1 MCYNFVYEVFNMII
15 YANKINNDRLYFLKM
30 NISGHPLLEEG
41 LEFSLVNDARITPNT
56 SERLTHLIGN
66 LWINNLIT
74 IVGKNATGKTT
85 IMKLMIGLMQNIVAG
100 NSITQSELNDVL
112 IGKNPIKVDVY
123 FYGTKGYIYKDSL
136 TYSLNINSHQ
146 WYIEDE
152 KIYQKKIT
160 PSMSKTKMFDFTK
173 AKVVLDRKELDTVAA
188 SILSPDDSVF
198 KSIISKEDYY
208 VQAPVNTLFYT
219 NFNALTYIQENVPTE
234 ILTFLDPSIEY
245 LKIDFRKDDTE
256 KDIYRL
262 KFKNSDTE
270 IVENS
275 FTNITK
281 YLSSG
286 TAKGISLYG
295 LIMLTLESG
304 GIIFI
309 DEIEDHF
316 NHTIVDA
323 FIEYFTDK
331 AINVNHATLVFST
344 HYSEILDQIDRTDE
358 EYITRRDK
366 KISLQRYSQTH
377 VRSDLSKAEVFES
390 DYLGGTA
397 PEYDAYIA
405 LKKAT
410 TRWVAKNNK

>member
-1 MCYNFVYEVFNMII
+1 MII
-15 YANKINNDRLYFLKM
+15 HANKINNDRLYFLKM
-30 NISGHPLLEEG
+30 DIYGHPLLEDG

-85 IMKLMIGLMQNIVAG
+85 IMKLIIGLMQNIVAG
-100 NSITQSELNDVL
+100 NSITQSELNDIL
-112 IGKNPIKVDVY
+112 IGKNPIKINSY
-123 FYGTKGYIYKDSL
+123 FYGTNGYIYKDSL
-136 TYSLNINSHQ
+136 TYNLNSNSHQ

-152 KIYQKKIT
+152 KVYQKKIT
-160 PSMSKTKMFDFTK
+160 PSMSKKKMFDFTK
-173 AKVVLDRKELDTVAA
+173 AKIVIDRKKLDSVAA

-198 KSIISKEDYY
+198 KSIINKENYY
-208 VQAPVNTLFYT
+208 AQAPINTLFYT
-219 NFNALTYIQENVPTE
+219 NFNALTYIQEDVPTE
-234 ILTFLDPSIEY
+234 ILTFLDPSIDY
-245 LKIDFRKDDTE
+245 LKIQEDDT
-256 KDIYRL
+256 KKNIYRL

-270 IVENS
+270 IVENNFAS
-275 FTNITK
+275 ITK

-286 TAKGISLYG
+286 TAKGILLYG
-295 LIMLTLESG
+295 LIMVALETG

-331 AINVNHATLVFST
+331 VINIYDATLIFST

-358 EYITRRDK
+358 EYIIRRDA

-410 TRWVAKNNK
+410 KSRVTKDDK

>member
-1 MCYNFVYEVFNMII
+1 MII
-15 YANKINNDRLYFLKM
+15 NASKMKNDRLYFLKM
-30 NISGHPLLEEG
+30 SVSGHPLLEDG
-41 LEFSLVNDARITPNT
+41 FEFSLVNDARITPNT
-56 SERLTHLIGN
+56 SRRLTHLIGN
-66 LWINNLIT
+66 LWVNNLVT

-85 IMKLMIGLMQNIVAG
+85 IMKLIIGLMQNIMADY
-100 NSITQSELNDVL
+100 SISQSKLNDIL
-112 IGKNPIKVDVY
+112 IGKNSIKIKAY
-123 FYGTKGYIYKDSL
+123 FYGTDGYIYKDSL
-136 TYSLNINSHQ
+136 TYNYNPNDKQHQ
-146 WYIEDE
+146 WCIKDE

-160 PSMSKTKMFDFTK
+160 PSTPKKKMFDFAK
-173 AKVVLDRKELDTVAA
+173 AKVVIDRKSLNALAA
-188 SILSPDDSVF
+188 SILSSDDSVF
-198 KSIISKEDYY
+198 KSIINKEDYY
-208 VQAPVNTLFYT
+208 AQFPINTLFYT
-219 NFNALTYIQENVPTE
+219 NYNALTYIQEDVPTE

-245 LKIDFRKDDTE
+245 LKIQEDDT
-256 KDIYRL
+256 KKNIYRL
-262 KFKNSDTE
+262 KFKDSDTE
-270 IVENS
+270 IVEND
-275 FTNITK
+275 FANITK

-295 LIMLTLESG
+295 FIMLALESG
-304 GIIFI
+304 GVIFI

-331 AINVNHATLVFST
+331 TINVNHATLIFST

-358 EYITRRDK
+358 EYITRRDA

-377 VRSDLSKAEVFES
+377 VRSDLSKAEVFDS

-410 TRWVAKNNK
+410 KRWVAKNDK

>member
-1 MCYNFVYEVFNMII
+1 MII
-15 YANKINNDRLYFLKM
+15 RTSKMSNDRLYFLKM
-30 NISGHPLLEEG
+30 NIYGHPLLEDG
-41 LEFSLVNDARITPNT
+41 LEFSLANDARVTPNT
-56 SERLTHLIGN
+56 SGRLTHLTGN
-66 LWINNLIT
+66 LWLNNLVT

-85 IMKLMIGLMQNIVAG
+85 IMKLIIGLMQNIIAG
-100 NSITQSELNDVL
+100 NSITQSELKDVL
-112 IGKNPIKVDVY
+112 IGKNPIKINAY
-123 FYGTKGYIYKDSL
+123 FYGTNGYIYKDSL
-136 TYSLNINSHQ
+136 TYNLSKSSHE

-152 KIYQKKIT
+152 KIYQKKVT
-160 PSMSKTKMFDFTK
+160 PSMPKKKMFDFNK
-173 AKVVLDRKELDTVAA
+173 IKVILDRKTLDTVAA
-188 SILSPDDSVF
+188 SILSPDDSIF
-198 KSIISKEDYY
+198 KSIMNKEDYY
-208 VQAPVNTLFYT
+208 AQAPINTLFYT

-245 LKIDFRKDDTE
+245 LKIEYGKDDTQ

-262 KFKNSDTE
+262 KFKNSATE

-295 LIMLTLESG
+295 FIMFALESG

-316 NHTIVDA
+316 NHTIIDA

-331 AINVNHATLVFST
+331 TINVNHGTLIFST

-410 TRWVAKNNK
+410 KRQVAKDND

>member
-1 MCYNFVYEVFNMII
+1 M
-15 YANKINNDRLYFLKM
+15 A
-30 NISGHPLLEEG
+30 
-41 LEFSLVNDARITPNT
+41 
-56 SERLTHLIGN
+56 
-66 LWINNLIT
+66 
-74 IVGKNATGKTT
+74 
-85 IMKLMIGLMQNIVAG
+85 
-100 NSITQSELNDVL
+100 
-112 IGKNPIKVDVY
+112 
-123 FYGTKGYIYKDSL
+123 
-136 TYSLNINSHQ
+136 
-146 WYIEDE
+146 
-152 KIYQKKIT
+152 
-160 PSMSKTKMFDFTK
+160 KTKMFDFTK

-234 ILTFLDPSIEY
+234 ILTFLDLRIEY

-256 KDIYRL
+256 KNIYRL

-410 TRWVAKNNK
+410 KRWVAKNNK

>member
-1 MCYNFVYEVFNMII
+1 MII
-15 YANKINNDRLYFLKM
+15 YANRMSNDRLYFLKM
-30 NISGHPLLEEG
+30 NIYGHPLLEDG
-41 LEFSLVNDARITPNT
+41 LEFSLVNDARVTPNT
-56 SERLTHLIGN
+56 SGRLTHLTGN
-66 LWINNLIT
+66 LWLNNLVT

-85 IMKLMIGLMQNIVAG
+85 IMKLMIGLMQNIIAG
-100 NSITQSELNDVL
+100 NSITQSELKDIL
-112 IGKNPIKVDVY
+112 IGKNPIKINAY
-123 FYGTKGYIYKDSL
+123 FYGTNGYIYKDSL
-136 TYSLNINSHQ
+136 IYNLNKNSHE

-160 PSMSKTKMFDFTK
+160 PSMSKKKMFDFNK
-173 AKVVLDRKELDTVAA
+173 IKVILDRKTLNAVAA
-188 SILSPDDSVF
+188 SILSSDDSIF
-198 KSIISKEDYY
+198 KSIINKEDYY
-208 VQAPVNTLFYT
+208 VQAPINTLFYT
-219 NFNALTYIQENVPTE
+219 DFNALTYIQENVPTE

-245 LKIDFRKDDTE
+245 LKIEYKKDDTQ

-295 LIMLTLESG
+295 FIMLTLESG

-316 NHTIVDA
+316 NHTIVDT

-331 AINVNHATLVFST
+331 TININHGTLIFST

-358 EYITRRDK
+358 EYITRRNE

-405 LKKAT
+405 LKKQ
-410 TRWVAKNNK
+410 RKGG

>member
-1 MCYNFVYEVFNMII
+1 MI
-15 YANKINNDRLYFLKM
+15 ANIKEMNNDRLYFLKM
-30 NISGHPLLEEG
+30 DIHGHPLLEDG

-66 LWINNLIT
+66 LWVNNLVT
-74 IVGKNATGKTT
+74 VVGKNATGKTT
-85 IMKLMIGLMQNIVAG
+85 IMKLIIGLMQNVIAG
-100 NSITQSELNDVL
+100 SSVVHSELNDVL
-112 IGKNPIKVDVY
+112 IGKNPIKINIY
-123 FYGTKGYIYKDSL
+123 FYGTNGYIYKDSL
-136 TYSLNINSHQ
+136 VYSLNSDLHQ

-152 KIYQKKIT
+152 KIYQKKVT
-160 PSMSKTKMFDFTK
+160 ASMSKTKMFDFAKT
-173 AKVVLDRKELDTVAA
+173 KVVLDRKTLDAVAA
-188 SILSPDDSVF
+188 SILSLDDSIF
-198 KSIISKEDYY
+198 KSIISKEKYY
-208 VQAPVNTLFYT
+208 IQTPINTLFYT

-245 LKIDFRKDDTE
+245 LKIDFRPDDTK

-262 KFKNSDTE
+262 KFKNSDNE

-286 TAKGISLYG
+286 TAKGITLYG
-295 LIMLTLESG
+295 MIMAALETGS
-304 GIIFI
+304 IIFI

-316 NHTIVDA
+316 NHTIIDA

-331 AINVNHATLVFST
+331 TININHATLIFST

-358 EYITRRDK
+358 EYITRRNN

-410 TRWVAKNNK
+410 KRWVAKKYE

>member
-1 MCYNFVYEVFNMII
+1 MII
-15 YANKINNDRLYFLKM
+15 YTSKMKNNRLYFLKM
-30 NISGHPLLEEG
+30 NISGHPLLEDG

-66 LWINNLIT
+66 LWVNNLAT

-85 IMKLMIGLMQNIVAG
+85 IMKLMIGLMQNIITDY
-100 NSITQSELNDVL
+100 SISNSELKDIL
-112 IGKNPIKVDVY
+112 IGKNPIKINAY
-123 FYGTKGYIYKDSL
+123 FYGTNGYIYKDSL
-136 TYSLNINSHQ
+136 TYNLNSKQHQ

-160 PSMSKTKMFDFTK
+160 PSTSKKKMFDFAK
-173 AKVVLDRKELDTVAA
+173 AKVVIDRNTLDTVAA

-198 KSIISKEDYY
+198 KSIINKEDYY
-208 VQAPVNTLFYT
+208 AQFPINTLFYT
-219 NFNALTYIQENVPTE
+219 NYNALTYIQEDVPTE

-245 LKIDFRKDDTE
+245 LKIQKDDT
-256 KDIYRL
+256 KKNIYRL
-262 KFKNSDTE
+262 KFKDSDTE
-270 IVENS
+270 IVEND
-275 FTNITK
+275 FANITK

-295 LIMLTLESG
+295 FIMLALESG
-304 GIIFI
+304 GVIFI

-331 AINVNHATLVFST
+331 TINVNHATLIFST

-358 EYITRRDK
+358 EYITRRDA

-377 VRSDLSKAEVFES
+377 VRSDLSKAEVFDS

-410 TRWVAKNNK
+410 KRWVAKNDK